1 MEKRKKQKSKKLRVI
16 SDILTVLII
25 LTGAVFLGYPTFSQ
39 WWNSMH
45 MSRVVANYD
54 NSVDEMSKA
63 NKKALREQA
72 SEYNK
77 RLIQKADRFN
87 FSAEDEKEYNSVLDV
102 NDGVMAVLDIPKI
115 DVKLP
120 VYHGTGESVLQ
131 MGIGHL
137 EGSSFPVGGKG
148 THAVL
153 SGHRGLPNAE
163 LLSGLDRIEL
173 GDYFTIRVLGETL
186 TYKVD
191 NIETVLPDD
200 LHLLEIDKDK
210 DLCTIVTC
218 TPYGINTHRL
228 MIRGERVPNP
238 QKAIPRGKGNSDRF
252 PMWIVILI
260 IAFLLILIIVFIR
273 KRSKSKS
280 GKQNGELIKNQSSD

>member
-1 MEKRKKQKSKKLRVI
+1 MRVI

-25 LTGAVFLGYPTFSQ
+25 LVGAAFLGYPTFSQ

-54 NSVDEMSKA
+54 ETVDELSKA
-63 NKKALREQA
+63 NKNALRKQA
-72 SEYNK
+72 DEYNK
-77 RLIQKADRFN
+77 KLLKKAARFN
-87 FSAEDEKEYNSVLDV
+87 FSKEDEEKYNSVLDV

-120 VYHGTGESVLQ
+120 VYHGTDESVLQ

-148 THAVL
+148 THSVL

-186 TYKVD
+186 TYQVD

-200 LHLLEIDKDK
+200 LHLLEIDENK

-228 MIRGERVPNP
+228 MIRGIRVPNLE
-238 QKAIPRGKGNSDRF
+238 KAIPRGKGNSDRF
-252 PMWIVILI
+252 PMWVVILI
-260 IAFLLILIIVFIR
+260 IAPLLILIIVFIR
-273 KRSKSKS
+273 KRTKKDSK
-280 GKQNGELIKNQSSD
+280 KQKNDVKKQSSA